1 MSSTDAALRPRP
13 GDALAVGVLTCAIV
27 GVAAAQL
34 PARELH
40 QRVRE
45 TSEAYLLPPP
55 EQLVVASLGHRAALA
70 DLLWA
75 KVLVTQGLRLQERR
89 RFETVVPYLDAI
101 NELDPTWRDPYRM
114 AEPLV
119 NLQTVASSMEDVRA
133 VRRILERGVRE
144 RPFDAEL
151 WMQLG
156 TYTAFIVPSTYLET
170 GDDEAK
176 RWRIEGAPYL
186 LRAVELGHPD
196 SSIAWQALGAGGI
209 FFGSGQTERA
219 AEFYDRILATTD
231 DPELRERAQLHL
243 AKLATEEQLEA
254 KRARMQAFQELWRE
268 RYPGMSITTVLTLGH
283 PRDAAPC
290 AGGSRAVAADSPRCA
305 SSWSDW
311 AERSTG
317 RR

>member
-1 MSSTDAALRPRP
+1 VKAADAVLRPRP
-13 GDALAVGVLTCAIV
+13 GDPLAAGVLLLATL

-101 NELDPTWRDPYRM
+101 NQLDPTWRDPYRL

-119 NLQTVASSMEDVRA
+119 NLQTVASSMEEVRA
-133 VRRILERGVRE
+133 VRRILERGVQE

-156 TYTAFIVPSTYLET
+156 TYTAFIVPSSYLEP
-170 GDDEAK
+170 DDEEAK

-209 FFGSGQTERA
+209 FFRSGQTERA

-231 DPELRERAQLHL
+231 DPELRERAQTHL
-243 AKLATEEQLEA
+243 MKLATEEQLEA

-268 RYPGMSITTVLTLGH
+268 RYPGQSITTVLTLGH
-283 PRDAAPC
+283 PRDTAAC
-290 AGGSRAVAADSPRCA
+290 AGASQAAAADSPRCA
-305 SSWSDW
+305 SSWSEW
-311 AERSTG
+311 AERTG